1 MSEATAHAQST
12 GRSHHDGAAKAELN
26 EKELTLKIMSFKD
39 DPYGFVMWALPWGRS
54 GTILEKETGPDIWQ
68 TKFLGLLREELLKR
82 KDGNITRAIQMA
94 VSSGHGA
101 GKAHPTDMKLDTP
114 TGVRRWGD
122 LKPGDTVFGRDGKP
136 TRIAQIHPQGIKP
149 IYRVIFDDESST
161 LTCAEHLWLVK
172 ERRKDWE
179 TKSTAEIAETGP
191 RRKNGQGR
199 ARRFQIPRHGAV
211 EYPYQWVNVDPY
223 TLGAWLGD
231 GCRNTSRITN
241 MDAEVFER
249 IASARYRLTEGQSK
263 RETKAKVFNVGH
275 LRPALERLGVDKCG
289 AREKHVP
296 DIYKYNLREVRE
308 EVLRGLM
315 DTDGYV
321 SDTGCAQY
329 CSVSK
334 LLIEDVIWLTR
345 SIGGKARLHS
355 KTHNGAYLC
364 SLTFPDGFT
373 PCYIKRKAERIR
385 PTSQKRYLE
394 RFIDR
399 VELAGEAECMCITVE
414 AEDQL
419 YLANDFIV
427 THNTALVAWI
437 ILWFM
442 STRTPIKAVVTAN
455 TKMQLTDKTWMELS
469 KWHQMVINQHWFEWT
484 ATKFRAI
491 EHPTTHFM
499 TAAPWSKQNTEAF
512 AGTHEEN
519 VLMIFDEA
527 SAIDDKIWEVAS
539 GAMTTTGSIWI
550 CFGNPTRNVGRF
562 RACWTKFR
570 KRWVTF
576 KVDSRTAKKAEK
588 QLIQEWIDDYGED
601 SDFVRVRVKGEFP
614 RASSMQF
621 IALDWVEEARKRKL
635 DYDLYKDSPI
645 VIGVDVARF
654 GDDRT
659 VIVIRQGLR
668 ILEIREYRELDNM
681 TIVSLVQ
688 DAEDEYGADA
698 VFIDE
703 TGPGTGVIDRGR
715 QLKCRWFSVVA
726 GSRSSKKKY
735 FNKRAEMW
743 GNMREWL
750 KTADLSG
757 LEQREY
763 DYLET
768 DLTSIEYGF
777 SVADKIQLERK
788 EHMKA
793 RELDS
798 PDFGDALAQT
808 FAFRIKPV
816 EYQRRENKT
825 YKDSLQHRRHAA
837 LHRQRDKGKSPISGY

>member
-1 MSEATAHAQST
+1 MVAEATAHAQST
-12 GRSHHDGAAKAELN
+12 GRSHHDDPAAKAELN

-39 DPYGFVMWALPWGRS
+39 DPYGFVMWSFPWS
-54 GTILEKETGPDIWQ
+54 TPGTYLEKETGPDIWQ
-68 TKFLGLLREELLKR
+68 TKFLNLLREELLKR

-94 VSSGHGA
+94 VSSGHGV
-101 GKAHPTDMKLDTP
+101 GK
-114 TGVRRWGD
+114 
-122 LKPGDTVFGRDGKP
+122 
-136 TRIAQIHPQGIKP
+136 
-149 IYRVIFDDESST
+149 
-161 LTCAEHLWLVK
+161 TC
-172 ERRKDWE
+172 
-179 TKSTAEIAETGP
+179 
-191 RRKNGQGR
+191 
-199 ARRFQIPRHGAV
+199 
-211 EYPYQWVNVDPY
+211 
-223 TLGAWLGD
+223 
-231 GCRNTSRITN
+231 
-241 MDAEVFER
+241 
-249 IASARYRLTEGQSK
+249 
-263 RETKAKVFNVGH
+263 
-275 LRPALERLGVDKCG
+275 
-289 AREKHVP
+289 
-296 DIYKYNLREVRE
+296 
-308 EVLRGLM
+308 
-315 DTDGYV
+315 
-321 SDTGCAQY
+321 
-329 CSVSK
+329 
-334 LLIEDVIWLTR
+334 
-345 SIGGKARLHS
+345 
-355 KTHNGAYLC
+355 
-364 SLTFPDGFT
+364 
-373 PCYIKRKAERIR
+373 
-385 PTSQKRYLE
+385 
-394 RFIDR
+394 
-399 VELAGEAECMCITVE
+399 
-414 AEDQL
+414 
-419 YLANDFIV
+419 
-427 THNTALVAWI
+427 LVAWI

-469 KWHQMVINQHWFEWT
+469 KWHQLVINKHWFEWT
-484 ATKFRAI
+484 ATKFRAV

-499 TAAPWSKQNTEAF
+499 TAAPWSKYNTEAF
-512 AGTHEEN
+512 AGTHADN

-539 GAMTTTGSIWI
+539 GAMSTTGSIWL

-588 QLIQEWIDDYGED
+588 QQIADYIEDYGED

-635 DYDLYKDSPI
+635 DYDYYKDSPI

-668 ILEIREYRELDNM
+668 ILEIREYRELDTM
-681 TIVSLVQ
+681 TTVSLVQ

-703 TGPGTGVIDRGR
+703 TGPGNGVIDRGR
-715 QLKCRWFSVVA
+715 QLKRRWFSVVA
-726 GSRSSKKKY
+726 GSASSKKKY

-743 GNMREWL
+743 GNMRDWL

-763 DYLET
+763 DYLAT

-777 SVADKIQLERK
+777 SAADKTQLERK

-793 RELDS
+793 RDLDS

-808 FAFRIKPV
+808 FAFRIHPV
-816 EYQRRENKT
+816 EDQGRANKSFR
-825 YKDSLQHRRHAA
+825 DSLQHRRHAA